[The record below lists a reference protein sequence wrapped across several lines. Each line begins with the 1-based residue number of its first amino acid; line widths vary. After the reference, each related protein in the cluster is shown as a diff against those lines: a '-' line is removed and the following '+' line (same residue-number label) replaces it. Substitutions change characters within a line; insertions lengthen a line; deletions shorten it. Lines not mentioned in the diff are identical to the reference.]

1 MYASTSTQHRKGVES
16 RQQGR
21 RHESLGRAPG
31 GKNTDNRVMVIC
43 ASITAAATT
52 ASWISGSQCQAL
64 GDNRAANLYRLNSY
78 VEDLE
83 LFQVQVPYGP
93 HILQ

>member
-1 MYASTSTQHRKGVES
+1 MYASTSTQHGKGVRS

-21 RHESLGRAPG
+21 RHEPLGRAPG
-31 GKNTDNRVMVIC
+31 GKRTDNRVMVIC

-52 ASWISGSQCQAL
+52 ASWIPGTQCQVL
-64 GDNRAANLYRLNSY
+64 GDNRAANLHRLNGY